1 MMNNSD
7 DESIAGEEE
16 RRRDEERRREAG
28 IGVPG
33 ATGAEA
39 GDQSAARKE
48 ERRREAG
55 VGVAGATGPGSNGKH
70 PDERRR
76 ETWLGLLGAAFLGA
90 FLLIFFQGSLVQGF
104 QSLTGPTS
112 PVIRSSSGT
121 SSQGVVPNAGSL
133 TQTAQTAAGNSQV
146 TPTVAASILTPT
158 VLAVEGPLTAPFT
171 GGATAVRT
179 SQSYTGPMT
188 ITVSGTGQA
197 QGTMHSDAFYIYT
210 DAHGNPVAPSH
221 HTYATLC
228 INGHPVDQFV
238 QPIPPY
244 SSDHTYKLTINAP
257 GGPLTFGVCDSILTD
272 NSGSFTITFS

>member
-7 DESIAGEEE
+7 DESIAREEE

-33 ATGAEA
+33 ATGAGA

-55 VGVAGATGPGSNGKH
+55 IGVAGATGGGSNGRRSE
-70 PDERRR
+70 ERRR
-76 ETWLGLLGAAFLGA
+76 ETWFGLLGAAFLGA

-104 QSLTGPTS
+104 QSLTASSTS
-112 PVIRSSSGT
+112 PVVRS
-121 SSQGVVPNAGSL
+121 SSQGVVIAPNAGNL
-133 TQTAQTAAGNSQV
+133 TQTTQTAASNSQV
-146 TPTVAASILTPT
+146 TAAVAASTVTPT
-158 VLAVEGPLTAPFT
+158 TPAVEGPLTAPFT
-171 GGATAVRT
+171 GGATAVHT